1 MEKTS
6 LKKYIIYE
14 IIFICVLA
22 TIMHFAFDFFNQNV
36 YIGAFVPVNESVWEH
51 LKLPFFASIISY
63 IVFNK
68 KLTYNN
74 LNLLGTFIAIIFQ
87 FIFIPFCFYLFKD
100 VFSIESM
107 VIDILIL
114 YIAIIISIILK
125 YVIIKNNKELKRVD
139 LISRIAIFIMT
150 IMFVIFTYVPPKM
163 EIFKDKVSNIYGLN
177 IY

>member
-1 MEKTS
+1 M
-6 LKKYIIYE
+6 
-14 IIFICVLA
+14 
-22 TIMHFAFDFFNQNV
+22 
-36 YIGAFVPVNESVWEH
+36 
-51 LKLPFFASIISY
+51 
-63 IVFNK
+63 
-68 KLTYNN
+68 
-74 LNLLGTFIAIIFQ
+74 
-87 FIFIPFCFYLFKD
+87 FKD

-150 IMFVIFTYVPPKM
+150 IMFIIFTYVPPKM